1 MMPTVG
7 DRVHVTGF
15 WSGKRLDITGV
26 VMPSPR
32 NKNRPSYQTDK
43 GHWRAIIH
51 TDSGVDFE
59 VPWSAKIMKFEV
71 LT

>member
-1 MMPTVG
+1 M
-7 DRVHVTGF
+7 TGW

-26 VMPSPR
+26 VLPSPR
-32 NKNRPSYQTDK
+32 NKYRAQYQTEK
-43 GHWRAIIH
+43 GHWRATIH

-59 VPWSAKIMKFEV
+59 IPWSQKIMTFEI

>member
-1 MMPTVG
+1 MPTVG

-43 GHWRAIIH
+43 GHWRATIH